1 VGGDGAGLHAE
12 ALLNGKYATQR
23 AWKNRDRFTRARRGA
38 RQRHPVPIHKHR
50 NDFALW
56 AIYERG
62 SADCPPAVTAHAQP
76 KVNSRCR
83 CTPRSD
89 AHTSHRVAVERHG
102 LATVLMVGDRLM
114 ASVTTLFGVQAV
126 ARR

>member
-76 KVNSRCR
+76 KFNPRRLSMHAVKRCAYIASSG
-83 CTPRSD
+83 C
-89 AHTSHRVAVERHG
+89 ERHG
-102 LATVLMVGDRLM
+102 FATG
-114 ASVTTLFGVQAV
+114 FQ
-126 ARR
+126 